1 MPKYIV
7 ERELPGAGQMNSAQ
21 LTAVAQKSCDVLR
34 DMGPEIQ
41 WRESYITANKIYCV
55 YIAPN
60 PALIRQHAK
69 AGQFPITSVEEVKS
83 VIDPT
88 TAEAP

>member
-7 ERELPGAGQMNSAQ
+7 ERELPGAGQLNSAQ
-21 LTAVAQKSCDVLR
+21 LNSIAQKSCSVLR
-34 DMGPEIQ
+34 NMGPEIQ

-55 YIAPN
+55 YIASN
-60 PALIRQHAK
+60 PDLIRQHAK
-69 AGQFPITSVEEVKS
+69 AGQFPITSVEEVQS

-88 TAEAP
+88 TAEAI

>member
-7 ERELPGAGQMNSAQ
+7 ERELPGAGQLNSAQ
-21 LTAVAQKSCDVLR
+21 LNSIAQKSCSVLR
-34 DMGPEIQ
+34 NMGPEIQ

-60 PALIRQHAK
+60 PDLIRQHAK
-69 AGQFPITSVEEVKS
+69 AGQFPITSVEEVQS

-88 TAEAP
+88 TAEAI

>member
-7 ERELPGAGQMNSAQ
+7 ERELTGAGALSTAQ
-21 LTAVAQKSCDVLR
+21 RAAIAQKSCDVLR
-34 DMGPEIQ
+34 TMGPEIQ
-41 WRESYITANKIYCV
+41 WRESYITKDKIYCV

-60 PALIRQHAK
+60 SDLIRQHAK
-69 AGQFPITSVEEVKS
+69 AGQFPVTSVEEVKS

-88 TAEAP
+88 TAEAV

>member
-1 MPKYIV
+1 
-7 ERELPGAGQMNSAQ
+7 
-21 LTAVAQKSCDVLR
+21 
-34 DMGPEIQ
+34 MGPEIQ

-88 TAEAP
+88 TTEAV